1 MMEGQHLRQGL
12 IDDTVLVLQQ
22 GHRSRAVWQAN
33 GRGPRESA
41 TVTIR
46 RCEREFHA
54 LPPPLAPIVELVR
67 QAGFFGLLNMQYMQ
81 LDLALLTALV
91 ERWRPETH
99 TFHLTSGEATV
110 TLQDVEIIIGLPVD
124 GRPVTGSTNL
134 NWEEMVR
141 DLLGLELEE
150 AGRRRGNKVTLQWLR
165 GHFNGQVQE
174 TDTQVQIEQ
183 KARGY
188 IMQLIGGPHTCVSRN
203 VSQDHANL
211 TARYMVRHITTILKK
226 DASTKIKVLQEIIKI
241 ATESYNPSYAK
252 TWAAKTLAIGDIYG
266 NWDESYAE
274 LPRYLAA
281 VKVRNP
287 GTEYVINTTESNIP
301 GCAIFIRVFWA
312 FGPAIEAFKHCRP
325 VLSVD
330 GTFLAGK
337 YKAVMLIAMSQD
349 AENECVP
356 IAFAIVEKE
365 DAENWGWF
373 LNCIRCFVTM
383 KKNLCLISDRAAGLM
398 SYMPTDPLWR
408 PPYVYHRYCARH
420 IGANFMRRY
429 NKKVGI
435 QVKVTA
441 MEVQKRKYKHQ
452 LSKMINWEDG
462 KIHKELTDLDRPK
475 WSLAYD
481 GGR

>member
-33 GRGPRESA
+33 
-41 TVTIR
+41 
-46 RCEREFHA
+46 
-54 LPPPLAPIVELVR
+54 
-67 QAGFFGLLNMQYMQ
+67 YMQ

-99 TFHLTSGEATV
+99 TFYLTSGEATV

-274 LPRYLAA
+274 LPR
-281 VKVRNP
+281 
-287 GTEYVINTTESNIP
+287 
-301 GCAIFIRVFWA
+301 
-312 FGPAIEAFKHCRP
+312 
-325 VLSVD
+325 
-330 GTFLAGK
+330 
-337 YKAVMLIAMSQD
+337 
-349 AENECVP
+349 
-356 IAFAIVEKE
+356 
-365 DAENWGWF
+365 
-373 LNCIRCFVTM
+373 
-383 KKNLCLISDRAAGLM
+383 AAGLM

-408 PPYVYHRYCARH
+408 PPYVYHRYCACH

-452 LSKMINWEDG
+452 RSKMINWEDG